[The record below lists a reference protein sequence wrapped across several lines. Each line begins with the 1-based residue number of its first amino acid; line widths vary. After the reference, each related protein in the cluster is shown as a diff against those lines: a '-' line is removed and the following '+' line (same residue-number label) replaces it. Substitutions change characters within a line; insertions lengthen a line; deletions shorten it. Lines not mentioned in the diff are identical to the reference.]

1 MVGQGSSMNWS
12 GKRPVLPRSVY
23 SSIRLFVYSSIR
35 LFVYSSIR
43 LFVYSSIRL
52 FVYSS
57 IRLFLMKQKR
67 KQRKTTSPGHG
78 LDLVEKR
85 TGKRDRITC

>member
-1 MVGQGSSMNWS
+1 MSEKPVKARISESTNQRINESAAEFVTTLGSWA
-12 GKRPVLPRSVY
+12 G
-23 SSIRLFVYSSIR
+23 
-35 LFVYSSIR
+35 
-43 LFVYSSIRL
+43 FVYSSIRL